1 MRRSKMEMYISTIE
15 ALVDYG
21 PMKITR
27 ITYKVNINCDPLRAI
42 LKDLIQK
49 KLVEERKLEKT
60 KVIYAATPKARTILS
75 YFKEIKEMLPILEE
89 EKQLT
94 YF

>member
-15 ALVDYG
+15 ALVYYG
-21 PMKITR
+21 PMRITR

-42 LKDLIQK
+42 LKDLIQNT
-49 KLVEERKLEKT
+49 LVEERKLEKT

-75 YFKEIKEMLPILEE
+75 YFNELKEMLPIPENND
-89 EKQLT
+89 QMT
-94 YF
+94 F